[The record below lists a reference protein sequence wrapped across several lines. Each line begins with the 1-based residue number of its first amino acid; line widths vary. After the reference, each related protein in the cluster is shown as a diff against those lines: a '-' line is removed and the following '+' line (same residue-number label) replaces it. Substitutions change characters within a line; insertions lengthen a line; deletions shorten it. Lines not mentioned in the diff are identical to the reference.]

1 MEEIL
6 NKILNTQEIIIENQ
20 KEMRQEQTEMKEDI
34 AEIKQEQTEMK
45 EDIAQIKQKQTE
57 IKKEQRKTQEIIAV
71 IEYNEKENT
80 EKLLEG
86 FNLIIESNNRCIE
99 EIKDRN
105 RVIDNGLIRTEMQ
118 NKKEHNLF
126 NKRIKELEMQVL

>member
-6 NKILNTQEIIIENQ
+6 NKMLNTQDIIIENQ
-20 KEMRQEQTEMKEDI
+20 KEMKEDILEIKQEQAEMKTEMKEDI
-34 AEIKQEQTEMK
+34 SKIKQEQ
-45 EDIAQIKQKQTE
+45 
-57 IKKEQRKTQEIIAV
+57 RKINEIIAV

-105 RVIDNGLIRTEMQ
+105 KVIDNGLIRTEMQ
-118 NKKEHNLF
+118 NRKEHELF